1 MTKQAAQDGQSGA
14 WRSAVA
20 RLSALLRRKSR
31 GVAGTS
37 HWDPGHLLNLT
48 HDAIVV
54 RDMTGRILYW
64 NCAAEKLYGWTSDEA
79 VGGVIFDLLKTTFP
93 APLQQIEEEVGLTG
107 RWEGELVHAKKDGG
121 QVIVASRW
129 ALQRDGNG
137 TPVAILSTNND
148 VTERKHAEGEREAL
162 PELET
167 YLAHMNRVTA
177 ISELTASLAQELNQP
192 ITATINDANACLR
205 WLTRDPPVLTEARE
219 AAMSVIK
226 DGTRAAEIID
236 EIDGVR
242 SLYPK
247 GTLARH
253 ETIDVNEVVREMF
266 VLLRNEAN
274 RHSVIML
281 TELAD
286 LSRVLADRVQLQ
298 QVFMNL
304 ILNAIDAMKVSG
316 GELSI
321 KSRLSD
327 DGGVLVSV
335 GDTGVGLPAGDAD
348 QLFKAF
354 FTTKPQGI
362 GIGLAISRSIIE
374 SHGGRLWASPNTP
387 RGALFQFSLPAA
399 ANAS

>member
-1 MTKQAAQDGQSGA
+1 MRV
-14 WRSAVA
+14 RS
-20 RLSALLRRKSR
+20 
-31 GVAGTS
+31 
-37 HWDPGHLLNLT
+37 
-48 HDAIVV
+48 
-54 RDMTGRILYW
+54 
-64 NCAAEKLYGWTSDEA
+64 
-79 VGGVIFDLLKTTFP
+79 
-93 APLQQIEEEVGLTG
+93 
-107 RWEGELVHAKKDGG
+107 
-121 QVIVASRW
+121 QV
-129 ALQRDGNG
+129 
-137 TPVAILSTNND
+137 TVAILSTNND